1 MTTARSQI
9 VDTDLTRY
17 YHCISRC
24 VRGAFLC
31 GEGYEHRKDWIEQ
44 RIELLAANFALSV
57 AGFSVMDNH
66 IHVLLRLDPDDVSL
80 WSDEEVLRRWIRVYP
95 PSNLDFDDPNVLQ
108 MWLDHHVKDKKR
120 IQEFR
125 KRLADMGWFMKA
137 LKEPLSRIANKEDGC
152 KGAFWEGRF
161 KSIAI
166 LDEEALLSVCAYIDL
181 NPVAAGVAAE
191 PETSKHTSVRQ
202 RVSHVRKSGKIEV
215 LKEAKKGTA
224 VAMRSAKKLDVGHWL
239 IPMVEQRKDAAL
251 QKTSS
256 DSQGRRAGLF
266 DSISLGS
273 YIAIVEYTGRLF
285 RNGKA
290 RISPAAADVFERL
303 ETSAEFWYERMK
315 KLLSST
321 MLRGRFFATDGEK
334 VRSLAEK
341 RGVRHLANLAPQ
353 ASG

>member
-1 MTTARSQI
+1 MTTARGQI

-31 GEGYEHRKDWIEQ
+31 GDGYEHRKDWIEQ
-44 RIELLAANFALSV
+44 RIELLAQNFAISV

-66 IHVLLRLDPDDVSL
+66 IHLLLRLDPDDVSL
-80 WSDEEVLRRWIRVYP
+80 WSDEQVLRRWIAVYP
-95 PSNLDFDDPNVLQ
+95 PLTLDFNDKDVLQ

-120 IQEFR
+120 IKQYRE
-125 KRLADMGWFMKA
+125 RLADMGWFMKA
-137 LKEPLSRIANKEDGC
+137 LKEPLSRMANKEDGC

-166 LDEEALLSVCAYIDL
+166 LDEEALLAVCAYIDL
-181 NPVAAGVAAE
+181 NPVAAGMAAE

-202 RVSHVRKSGKIEV
+202 RVRHVRDTGKIEV

-224 VAMRSAKKLDVGHWL
+224 VAMRSAKQLDVNHWL
-239 IPMVEQRKDAAL
+239 IPMVEQRKEATL
-251 QKTSS
+251 QKTSC
-256 DSQGRRAGLF
+256 DAKGRRAGMF

-290 RISPAAADVFERL
+290 RISAAAADVFERL
-303 ETSAEFWYERMK
+303 ETSPEYWFLRMK
-315 KLLSST
+315 KLLTSS
-321 MLRGRFFATDGEK
+321 MLRGRFFAADQEK
-334 VRSLAEK
+334 VRAIAEK
-341 RGVRHLANLAPQ
+341 RGVRHLANL
-353 ASG
+353 SVGG